1 MADKLASQQLMKAV
15 YERTAARKGLG
26 ENAKKVYLRWAK
38 NLPSMIQIS
47 GLAQAIVWQ
56 CEKASDAKDKEK
68 NERKYLLADLAIVL
82 GLAGATEEDMAC
94 ARKFQ
99 ERVVSE
105 SNVMEYMRLTRRV
118 QQALEY
124 FKRFA
129 VSVMGA
135 KDENGSD

>member
-15 YERTAARKGLG
+15 YDRTVARKGLDKA
-26 ENAKKVYLRWAK
+26 AKEVYLRWAK
-38 NLPSMIQIS
+38 HLPSMIQIS

-56 CEKASDAKDKEK
+56 CEKAADKEQD
-68 NERKYLLADLAIVL
+68 RKYLLADLAVVL
-82 GLAGATEEDMAC
+82 GIAGATEEEMAC
-94 ARKFQ
+94 ARKLQ
-99 ERVVSE
+99 DRVVGE

-135 KDENGSD
+135 KEENGSD